1 MWLLWKEC
9 CSVVKATRNWRYV
22 HICVWVSAKEVLIDI
37 SSSTSNYL
45 GKGVV
50 WQTQCAC
57 VCSLMYTAAYST
69 CVCLCLHA
77 CVCKRCCHCV
87 CREVWQGTQGQL
99 EIKSHLT
106 VVCWNAL
113 WGKKV
118 SWSPPRPPGT
128 VPALPLLLQ
137 LSCLPVGMRRTTQCL
152 AVSGVASSYHRLL
165 HLLPICSRC
174 SF

>member
-118 SWSPPRPPGT
+118 SWSPPPSSRHST
-128 VPALPLLLQ
+128 CLTSAAPAL
-137 LSCLPVGMRRTTQCL
+137 LSSCRYASNYPV
-152 AVSGVASSYHRLL
+152 S
-165 HLLPICSRC
+165 CSLGC
-174 SF
+174 GF